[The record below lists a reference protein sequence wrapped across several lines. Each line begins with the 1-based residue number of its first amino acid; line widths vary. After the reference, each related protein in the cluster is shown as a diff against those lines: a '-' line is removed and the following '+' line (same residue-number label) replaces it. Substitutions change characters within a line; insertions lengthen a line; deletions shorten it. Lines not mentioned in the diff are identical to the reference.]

1 MATRKYDQRLR
12 AEASEETRR
21 RILDAVATCLREAPA
36 EPVGLDRVA
45 RLAGVARSTVY
56 LVFGSRGGLFA
67 AFGEDL
73 LQHSG
78 FADMLKASAHPDAR
92 EDLRGGI
99 HGVTRMYA
107 AHRDVLRALHSMAM
121 LAPDAVGGVIQ
132 RMDQGRAAG
141 THRRALRLAD
151 QGLLRPD
158 VTVDEAASLL
168 WLLMGFDSF
177 DQLYTGRSLP
187 VDQVARMLAA
197 TAERSLCR

>member
-21 RILDAVATCLREAPA
+21 RILDAVATCLRETPA

-67 AFGEDL
+67 AFGENL
-73 LQHSG
+73 LRHSG

-99 HGVTRMYA
+99 HGVAKMYA

-121 LAPDAVGGVIQ
+121 LDPDAVGGVIQ

-158 VTVDEAASLL
+158 VTVDEATAVL
-168 WLLMGFDSF
+168 WLLMSFDSF

-187 VDQVARMLAA
+187 ADQVAGMLAA